1 MEIIT
6 LLGIAIAL
14 GVDAFAVALAS
25 GAMLDPLLER
35 RWFRLSFHFG
45 LFQGLMPI
53 LGWLAGLS
61 MHQWINAYNYWIA
74 CGLLFFVGGRMV
86 FEALRRGDEQE
97 CIRDVTRGGTMV
109 MLSIATS
116 IDALAV
122 GFSLALLEISIW
134 IPALV
139 IGVIAAV
146 LTAAGML
153 LGRKIGALWG
163 PRVEIAGGMV
173 LCGIGIKI
181 LVDHLF

>member
-1 MEIIT
+1 MT
-6 LLGIAIAL
+6 LFGIAIAL

-45 LFQGLMPI
+45 LFQGLMSI

-61 MHQWINAYNYWIA
+61 LYQWIDAYNHWIA
-74 CGLLFFVGGRMV
+74 FGLLFFVGGRMV
-86 FEALRRGDEQE
+86 LEALRGDEE
-97 CIRDVTRGGTMV
+97 KESIRDVTRGGTMV

-122 GFSLALLEISIW
+122 GFSLALLGISIW

-146 LTAAGML
+146 MTAAGML

-163 PRVEIAGGMV
+163 PRVEIAGGLV
-173 LCGIGIKI
+173 LCAIGIKI
-181 LVDHLF
+181 LVDNLL